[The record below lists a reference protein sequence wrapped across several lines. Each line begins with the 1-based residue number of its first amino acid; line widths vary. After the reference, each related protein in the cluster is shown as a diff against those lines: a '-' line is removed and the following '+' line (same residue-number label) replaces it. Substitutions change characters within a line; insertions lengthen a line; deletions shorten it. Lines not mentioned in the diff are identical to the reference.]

1 MTMCSRAASF
11 HRARLGWPVLAWLA
25 AAPAAL
31 AGTPIEERATAD
43 PAGQVEV
50 SNTAGSVVITAWP
63 RNEVE
68 VTGTLGE
75 GTERLE
81 FSSSGKLTR
90 VKVVLPQQSSRV
102 QGTNLVLKV
111 PAGSGLAVN
120 TVSADVSAAGVRGSQ
135 RLQSVSGNILTEA
148 AAEDVE
154 CKSVS
159 GDVAVNTVSANVTAT
174 GVRGS
179 QRLQSVS
186 GYIHTEA
193 AAEDVEC
200 KTVSGNVKVKG
211 SGQPGLL
218 TVTTVSG
225 DADLSRVAGEVNGNT
240 VSGNFAVAMGDT
252 TRSRLRSTSGD
263 LGLRGRLAPDARLDF
278 ESISGNVRLDLQG
291 PVGAEFDVSSFNGDI
306 RNCFGPQ
313 PVRSSEYAPGREL
326 RFREG
331 AGTGRVRIKTLNGDI
346 SVCNK

>member
-1 MTMCSRAASF
+1 LF
-11 HRARLGWPVLAWLA
+11 HRVRFGWLLLAVLAA
-25 AAPAAL
+25 GPVAL
-31 AGTPIEERATAD
+31 AGTPIEERAPAD

-50 SNTAGSVVITAWP
+50 SNTAGSVVITGWP

-90 VKVVLPQQSSRV
+90 VKVVLPRQSSRV
-102 QGTNLVLKV
+102 EGTALVLKV
-111 PAGSGLAVN
+111 PAGSALAVH
-120 TVSADVSAAGVRGSQ
+120 TVSADVTAAGVRGSQ
-135 RLQSVSGNILTEA
+135 RLQSVSGNI
-148 AAEDVE
+148 
-154 CKSVS
+154 
-159 GDVAVNTVSANVTAT
+159 N
-174 GVRGS
+174 
-179 QRLQSVS
+179 
-186 GYIHTEA
+186 TEA

-200 KTVSGNVKVKG
+200 KTVSGDIKVKG
-211 SGQPGLL
+211 SGQHALL

-240 VSGNFAVAMGDT
+240 VSGNFSVVTGDT
-252 TRSRLRSTSGD
+252 SRSRLRSTSGD
-263 LGLRGRLAPDARLDF
+263 LGLRGRLAPDARIDF

-306 RNCFGPQ
+306 RNCFGPA
-313 PVRSSEYAPGREL
+313 PVRTSEYAPGREL

>member
-1 MTMCSRAASF
+1 MTRCTRPAFF
-11 HRARLGWPVLAWLA
+11 HRARLGLPLLA
-25 AAPAAL
+25 ALAAGPVAL
-31 AGTPIEERATAD
+31 AGTPIEERAPAD

-50 SNTAGSVVITAWP
+50 SNTAGSVVITTWP

-90 VKVVLPQQSSRV
+90 VKVVLPRQSSRV
-102 QGTNLVLKV
+102 QGTELVLKV

-135 RLQSVSGNILTEA
+135 RLLSVSGNI
-148 AAEDVE
+148 
-154 CKSVS
+154 
-159 GDVAVNTVSANVTAT
+159 
-174 GVRGS
+174 R
-179 QRLQSVS
+179 
-186 GYIHTEA
+186 TEA

-200 KTVSGNVKVKG
+200 KTVSGNVKVTG

-240 VSGNFAVAMGDT
+240 VSGSFAVAMGDT

-263 LGLRGRLAPDARLDF
+263 LGLRGRLAPDARIDF
-278 ESISGNVRLDLQG
+278 ESISGNVRLDLEG

-313 PVRSSEYAPGREL
+313 PVRTSEYAPGREL